1 METGTYFIVHPVT
14 AEQKNALIAFLKALK
29 MDFTTTQEKP
39 YNPEFVSKI
48 TKSQSD
54 YNEGKGQNIS
64 IEELNS
70 LWK

>member
-14 AEQKNALIAFLKALK
+14 AEQENALIAFVKALK
-29 MDFTTTQEKP
+29 MDFTTTREKP

-48 TKSQSD
+48 KKSKSD
-54 YNEGKGQNIS
+54 YNNGKGKNIT
-64 IEELNS
+64 IDELNS

>member
-14 AEQKNALIAFLKALK
+14 AEQENSLIAFLKALK